1 MKKVMV
7 TGGTGYL
14 GSWIVKFLLDRGYDV
29 QLPVR
34 DSSKNNRHEFLIEFA
49 KQSPGNLKIWYKA
62 NLLKEGAYL
71 LPMQGCESVFH
82 VASPFTIQSKKPNK
96 ELIEPA
102 VKGTQNVLEA
112 ANQASSVKRV
122 VLTSSVA
129 AIYGDNI
136 DMQEQGVER
145 FNESYFNSSSSLN
158 HQPYSFSKLLAEKM
172 AWEIYQ
178 NQKKW
183 DLVVIN
189 PSFILGPVLSKT
201 SNSESINFM
210 NDILKGK
217 FYFGA
222 PGLILSY
229 VDVRDVALAHIVASE
244 KESSKGR
251 HIIAN
256 EPFSILQI
264 TNFLKELYGKQFKLP
279 KYEAPKWLTYLIGP
293 LFGVTRK
300 FVKRNVG
307 YPLSMDN
314 EKSKEVLGIEYT
326 SMKKTLDDMVKS
338 LIK

>member
-29 QLPVR
+29 QMPVR
-34 DSSKNNRHEFLIEFA
+34 DSLKNNRHEFLIEFA
-49 KQSPGNLKIWYKA
+49 RQSPGNLKIWYKA
-62 NLLKEGAYL
+62 NLLKEDAYL

-102 VKGTQNVLEA
+102 VKGTKNVLEA
-112 ANQASSVKRV
+112 ANQTSSVKRV

-136 DMQEQGVER
+136 DMQEQGIER
-145 FNESYFNSSSSLN
+145 FNESHFNSSSSLN

-300 FVKRNVG
+300 FVKRNIG
-307 YPLSMDN
+307 YPLSLNN
-314 EKSKEVLGIEYT
+314 EKSKQVLGIEYT

>member
-244 KESSKGR
+244 KESSQGR

-279 KYEAPKWLTYLIGP
+279 KSEAPKWLTYLIGP

-300 FVKRNVG
+300 FVKRNIG
-307 YPLSMDN
+307 YPLSLDN
-314 EKSKEVLGIEYT
+314 EKSKQALGIEYT
-326 SMKKTLDDMVKS
+326 SIKKTLDDMVKS